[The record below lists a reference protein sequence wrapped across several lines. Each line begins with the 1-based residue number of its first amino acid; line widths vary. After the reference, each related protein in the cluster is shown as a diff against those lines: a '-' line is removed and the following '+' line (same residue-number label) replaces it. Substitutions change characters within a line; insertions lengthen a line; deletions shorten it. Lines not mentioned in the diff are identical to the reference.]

1 MLNSRPK
8 SITEQDL
15 LLKHYHQVTVL
26 TEESLAE
33 FYQDVLRAHES
44 NPDSALLNAL
54 AGGIYSSI
62 WSNSGSDD
70 DEYLQ
75 ECARLVERAY
85 ALNPNH
91 QDVLSCLAGKCFHFN
106 ERDRFFALFE
116 HSKEWMAN
124 SPLRL
129 GAWAMFMSFFG
140 EWERGK
146 RLLDRVFNDNVSVPL
161 WLYGVTCLYHFRLGD
176 YEAALEEA
184 NKYQI
189 PGLFW
194 GPAFRASILARL
206 GRLEEAQKEFD
217 TLLEWR
223 PDFLGCGRLLMGRF
237 IKEPGLL
244 ESVLE
249 GFAMIDVEIA
259 RFDSRSNTAT

>member
-1 MLNSRPK
+1 MLNSRPQ

-26 TEESLAE
+26 TDESLAE
-33 FYQDVLRAHES
+33 FYQDVLRAHERY
-44 NPDSALLNAL
+44 PDSALLNAL
-54 AGGIYSSI
+54 AGGIYSNI
-62 WSNSGSDD
+62 WLNSGSDD
-70 DEYLQ
+70 DSPLQ

-91 QDVLSCLAGKCFHFN
+91 QDVLSNLGSKCFHFD

-129 GAWAMFMSFFG
+129 GAWAMYMSFFG

-146 RLLDRVFNDNVSVPL
+146 KYLDQVFDDNVSVPL
-161 WLYGVTCLYHFRLGD
+161 WLRGVTCLYHIRLDD
-176 YEAALEEA
+176 YETALGEA
-184 NKYQI
+184 NRYHIQ
-189 PGLFW
+189 GLFW
-194 GPAFRASILARL
+194 GPALRASILAHL

-223 PDFLGCGRLLMGRF
+223 PDFLENGRLIMGRLL
-237 IKEPGLL
+237 KEPDLL
-244 ESVLE
+244 DSVFE
-249 GFAMIDVEIA
+249 GFEKIGVEIV
-259 RFDSRSNTAT
+259 